1 MLQAQSHA
9 VPLYYI
15 VFSDSVSIA
24 CRMAAAAALVL
35 LKPFNLRILA
45 LTGGILEALF
55 GAIVIDK
62 LEVYIR

>member
-1 MLQAQSHA
+1 MFQAQSHA

-15 VFSDSVSIA
+15 VFSDSGFII
-24 CRMAAAAALVL
+24 CRMAAAALVL

-45 LTGGILEALF
+45 LTGGILEVLF

-62 LEVYIR
+62 LEAYMR